1 MSGHIYK
8 SIRIILKYGAEASAS
23 PLMITYD
30 PLEMCGGNNNM
41 IHCYYL
47 FIYVFLLH
55 WGRFWASDW
64 VLGS

>member
-1 MSGHIYK
+1 MTGHIYK

-23 PLMITYD
+23 PLIITYD

-41 IHCYYL
+41 IHYHSS

-55 WGRFWASDW
+55 WGHFW
-64 VLGS
+64 VLGL